1 MGEGKTATDS
11 RHREMLQKRVAELTQ
26 PIAEHEIAE
35 LDLDTR
41 QGLTRR
47 TGSIVLMAIV
57 LLVAVVGAVLGIRLL
72 FSGDSP
78 QGNAG
83 GEAKPHAL
91 SVPTDGDGANS
102 ESDSGAPH
110 DKAVM
115 DGAGSDGAEAQGKA
129 AGAANEPQGGSERN
143 PPGNG
148 IIVVS
153 VQGMV
158 AHPGLLRVKS
168 GLRVGDVIELAGPTH
183 PRARLHNLNLAQQ
196 VADGMQIVVDPK
208 GSTLVLAVTPHSA
221 DPSLTDAP
229 GSPSRAQPGAEGA
242 SGRSGAGG
250 SQAGTGTS
258 AGEKA
263 TGKVNINTADQSSL
277 ETLSG
282 VGPATAKAIIEWRQ
296 ANGKFRSVEQL
307 MEVRGIG
314 PAKFAAMKDS
324 VTV

>member
-1 MGEGKTATDS
+1 
-11 RHREMLQKRVAELTQ
+11 MLQKRVAELTQ

-57 LLVAVVGAVLGIRLL
+57 LLVAVVGAVLGIRLF

-115 DGAGSDGAEAQGKA
+115 DGAGSDDAGSDGAEAQGKA

-242 SGRSGAGG
+242 SGRSSAGG

>member
-57 LLVAVVGAVLGIRLL
+57 LLVAVVGSVLGIRVL

-110 DKAVM
+110 DKAVV
-115 DGAGSDGAEAQGKA
+115 DGAGSDGAQAQGKV
-129 AGAANEPQGGSERN
+129 AGAANEPEGGSERN
-143 PPGNG
+143 PPRNG

-229 GSPSRAQPGAEGA
+229 RVTQPGTARGGRRQWAKQCRGIAGRYWNVSGGESYWQGQYQHRRSIIVGDPQWCGA
-242 SGRSGAGG
+242 SHGKGDYRV
-250 SQAGTGTS
+250 
-258 AGEKA
+258 A
-263 TGKVNINTADQSSL
+263 TGQ
-277 ETLSG
+277 
-282 VGPATAKAIIEWRQ
+282 R
-296 ANGKFRSVEQL
+296 
-307 MEVRGIG
+307 EV
-314 PAKFAAMKDS
+314 PFS
-324 VTV
+324 